1 MRQEEQETQ
10 SSTSRHS
17 KMNLQSGKYFNEA
30 STQLQIHEKKIL
42 KNEDQIQENTN
53 KVLNVSCMEL
63 FFNYFVETFYSNIM
77 FRKCDWTCNIDTVF
91 ICGVYIWDSES
102 FLRYYIHRLY
112 TGVHFR
118 LNVKNCVSNMEYT
131 YT

>member
-53 KVLNVSCMEL
+53 KVLNVSCEVPL
-63 FFNYFVETFYSNIM
+63 CVLRCKSNLGLSLTLSM
-77 FRKCDWTCNIDTVF
+77 Q
-91 ICGVYIWDSES
+91 
-102 FLRYYIHRLY
+102 
-112 TGVHFR
+112 
-118 LNVKNCVSNMEYT
+118 
-131 YT
+131 